1 MAIDGLVSGLDTASI
16 IEQLM
21 KIERFPQDLLALR
34 QNKIKAASDAQASIR
49 AKLQD
54 VSSAAAAL
62 STASKWNLRTATST
76 DSKVA
81 TVSATNTAAVG
92 SLTFT
97 VDQTA
102 ARHSIR
108 SGNTIASTD
117 TVIASGGAI
126 DLDLGDGV
134 HHLDVG
140 GGSLSEVVNAI
151 NGANLRVRAA
161 MVDTGAG
168 YRLQLTSKSSGAASS
183 FDLSGLDASV
193 GGTIATEVGRDA
205 TLTIGTGPGAYSV
218 SSASNTFSNILPGV
232 SITAVA
238 TSTTPVTIDVNEDV
252 NALSDKVKAL
262 VETANAALL
271 EIKARTAYDP
281 ATKTGASLAGD
292 ATARRI
298 ATELT
303 RALTDAVG
311 GGMESLSQLGV
322 SLERTGRFSFDA
334 TKFKEAYTADPAKV
348 RDMFAQSASIALDPS
363 VTTGGITFTTAGN
376 RAVTGT
382 YEIVVTQ
389 EAQKAASTGPA
400 TAWPTGAPSTIG
412 VRVGSTELLVDLD
425 GTESAT
431 DAAAAI
437 QSAIDD
443 AGLSLSVGTDGS
455 TLTIESDGYG
465 SNSKF
470 DVAWDGSTWSS
481 HQGVDIA
488 GTIGGKAAT
497 GLGQQLTV
505 SASEPTVGGISV
517 NVTAPGTGTLGSVS
531 YSTGA
536 AQRVGSALTRALD
549 TIDGYLTSAE
559 KSNETRVKDLQKSI
573 DAYEIRLEKRET
585 RLRLYYSNLE
595 VALSNLQQQSSW
607 LAGQVAG
614 LYANSGS

>member
-1 MAIDGLVSGLDTASI
+1 MAIDGLVSGLDTTSI
-16 IEQLM
+16 IQQLM

-34 QNKIKAASDAQASIR
+34 QNKVKAASEAQASIR
-49 AKLQD
+49 SKLQD
-54 VSSAAAAL
+54 VSSASAAL
-62 STASKWNLRTATST
+62 SSATKWNLRTATST
-76 DSKVA
+76 DPKVA

-108 SGNTIASTD
+108 SGNVIAGTD
-117 TVIASGGAI
+117 TVIASGGAVEV
-126 DLDLGDGV
+126 DLGDGV
-134 HHLDVG
+134 HTIDVG
-140 GGSLSEVVNAI
+140 GGTLAEVVSGI
-151 NGANLRVRAA
+151 NSANLRVRAA

-183 FDLSGLDASV
+183 FDLAGLDASV

-205 TLTIGTGPGAYSV
+205 SLTIGSGPGAYSV
-218 SSASNTFSNILPGV
+218 SSASNTFANILPGV

-238 TSTTPVTIDVNEDV
+238 TSTNPVTIDVNEDV
-252 NALSDKVKAL
+252 DALSDKVEAL
-262 VETANAALL
+262 VEATNAALL

-281 ATKTGASLAGD
+281 TTKTGASLAGD

-311 GGMESLSQLGV
+311 GGMESVSQVGV
-322 SLERTGRFSFDA
+322 SLERTGRFSFDP
-334 TKFKEAYTADPAKV
+334 TKFKAAYADDPAKV
-348 RDMFAQSASIALDPS
+348 RDMFAQSSSIALDPS

-376 RAVTGT
+376 RAAAGT
-382 YEIVVTQ
+382 YEVVVTQ
-389 EAQKAASTGPA
+389 AAQTAAAMGPAAS
-400 TAWPTGAPSTIG
+400 WPTGAPSTIG
-412 VRVGSTELLVDLD
+412 VRVGSTEVSVDLD
-425 GTESAT
+425 GTESAA
-431 DAAAAI
+431 DAAVALQAAI
-437 QSAIDD
+437 TD
-443 AGLSLSVGTDGS
+443 AGLSLTVSTDGAA
-455 TLTIESDGYG
+455 LMIESVGYG

-470 DVAWDGSTWSS
+470 DVAWDGATWSS

-488 GTIGGKAAT
+488 GTIGGEAAT

-505 SASEPTVGGISV
+505 SAATAVVGGISV
-517 NVTAPGTGTLGSVS
+517 NVTALGTGTLGTVT

-559 KSNETRVKDLQKSI
+559 KSNETRVKDLQRSI
-573 DAYEIRLEKRET
+573 DDYEIRLEKREA
-585 RLRLYYSNLE
+585 RLKQYYSNLE

-614 LYANSGS
+614 LQASSGS